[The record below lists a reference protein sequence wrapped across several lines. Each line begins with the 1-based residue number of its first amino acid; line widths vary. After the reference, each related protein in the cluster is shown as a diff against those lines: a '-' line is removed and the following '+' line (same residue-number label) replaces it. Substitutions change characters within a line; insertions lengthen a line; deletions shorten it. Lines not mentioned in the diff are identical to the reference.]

1 LSDFIA
7 RFTNLSEIFS
17 DLRLIVV
24 AAIGVIYVSP
34 EAMIV
39 TALVDTPP
47 LMTTISPP
55 SMFSAATYITP
66 KMMTVP
72 ASVIAAPRVIVV
84 PTPSMIPAMVYVTP
98 KVMIIT
104 APMMPLQFAMLAM
117 VPPAIL
123 GVGCLGDS
131 WEN

>member
-1 LSDFIA
+1 LSNFIA

-24 AAIGVIYVSP
+24 AAIGVIKVSP
-34 EAMIV
+34 ETMIV

-47 LMTTISPP
+47 LLTTISPP
-55 SMFSAATYITP
+55 SMFSAVTYVTP

-72 ASVIAAPRVIVV
+72 ASVIAPPHVIVV
-84 PTPSMIPAMVYVTP
+84 PTPSMIPPMVYITP

-104 APMMPLQFAMLAM
+104 APVMPLQFAMLAM

-123 GVGCLGDS
+123 GVGCPGDS